1 MVDIDKVRK
10 FFATERFAALAD
22 AEILTADAG
31 YAKCRMKLGD
41 KHRNGMGAVMGGA
54 IYTLADFAFAV
65 ASNVGR
71 PATVTKESTI
81 RYLRGSK
88 GKTLYAEARCESDG
102 PRTSEFRTVVTDDLG
117 AVIAECRATGA
128 VVGKVSILDAPKL
141 EDARYRM
148 AIFDLDGT
156 ILSTLEDLAASVNH
170 ALAACGLPG
179 RTVEEVRSFVGNGFA
194 NLIARSVPEGT
205 PDELREQ
212 VGASFRAHYAEH
224 SMDLTRPYDGICE
237 VFEALRR
244 RGVLIA
250 VLSNKG
256 DSAVQPMMQKYFSGL
271 LDAAYGERPGIRRK
285 PAPDAIDALLAEY
298 GIAKAD
304 AVYIGDSEVDLETAA
319 NAGLSSLIVSW
330 GFRTPE
336 HLRAH
341 GAGHVI
347 GTMAELQAAILGE

>member
-1 MVDIDKVRK
+1 MVDIDKVRE
-10 FFATERFAALAD
+10 FFSTDRFAALAG

-31 YAKCRMKLGD
+31 YAKCRMKLAD
-41 KHRNGMGAVMGGA
+41 DHRNGMGAVMGGA

-81 RYLRGSK
+81 RYLRGTK

-117 AVIAECRATGA
+117 EVIAECRACGA
-128 VVGKVSILDAPKL
+128 VVGQDSILDAPKL
-141 EDARYRM
+141 ADARYRM

-179 RTVEEVRSFVGNGFA
+179 RTIEEVRTFVGNGFD

-205 PDELREQ
+205 PDELRGR
-212 VGASFRAHYAEH
+212 VGAAFRAHYAEH
-224 SMDLTRPYDGICE
+224 SMDLTHPYDGICE

-256 DSAVQPMMQKYFSGL
+256 DSAVQPMMQKYFPGL
-271 LDAAYGERPGIRRK
+271 LDAAYGERSGIRRK
-285 PAPDAIDALLAEY
+285 PAPDAVCALLTEY
-298 GIAKAD
+298 GIAEAD
-304 AVYIGDSEVDLETAA
+304 AVYIGDSEVDLETAS
-319 NAGLSSLIVSW
+319 NAGVDSLIVGW
-330 GFRTPE
+330 GFRAPDA
-336 HLRAH
+336 LRAR
-341 GAGHVI
+341 GASHVI
-347 GTMAELQAAILGE
+347 ESMEELQAAILG